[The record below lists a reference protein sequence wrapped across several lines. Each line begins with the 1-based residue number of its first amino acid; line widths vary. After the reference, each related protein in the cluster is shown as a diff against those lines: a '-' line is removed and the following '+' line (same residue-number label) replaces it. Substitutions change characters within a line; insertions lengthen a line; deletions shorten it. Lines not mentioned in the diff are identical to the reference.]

1 MRAADV
7 TPSAGRAGNLENK
20 TPRRLNQRSSEAV
33 AAYLFLAPDVIGL
46 YCQCSFSIYWCC
58 EAFLALYEL
67 KGEPRY
73 LEAGE
78 KALAEL
84 SLYQQLCRPWGFV
97 PQTLGG
103 FGVMNTDDEWND
115 ARQSLFALTYLRY
128 YCATGRE
135 EYRLRALYSMKA
147 SFYMMYCPEN
157 PELKSLYERVHPHFD
172 QQDYGFM
179 MENFNHSDGT
189 KKLGLGEFTI
199 FDWGNGAACASLME
213 FLSLYPED
221 KGEA

>member
-20 TPRRLNQRSSEAV
+20 TPRRLSQRSSEAV

-84 SLYQQLCRPWGFV
+84 SLYQQLCRP
-97 PQTLGG
+97 
-103 FGVMNTDDEWND
+103 
-115 ARQSLFALTYLRY
+115 
-128 YCATGRE
+128 
-135 EYRLRALYSMKA
+135 
-147 SFYMMYCPEN
+147 
-157 PELKSLYERVHPHFD
+157 
-172 QQDYGFM
+172 
-179 MENFNHSDGT
+179 
-189 KKLGLGEFTI
+189 
-199 FDWGNGAACASLME
+199 
-213 FLSLYPED
+213 
-221 KGEA
+221 

>member
-1 MRAADV
+1 MYKR
-7 TPSAGRAGNLENK
+7 
-20 TPRRLNQRSSEAV
+20 Q
-33 AAYLFLAPDVIGL
+33 GL

-128 YCATGRE
+128 YRC
-135 EYRLRALYSMKA
+135 LLYTSPP
-147 SFYMMYCPEN
+147 CP
-157 PELKSLYERVHPHFD
+157 P
-172 QQDYGFM
+172 
-179 MENFNHSDGT
+179 T
-189 KKLGLGEFTI
+189 K
-199 FDWGNGAACASLME
+199 GA
-213 FLSLYPED
+213 
-221 KGEA
+221 